1 MATEKTYQLLAIA
14 RRRLFV
20 NEIIT
25 RRTKFELTKRI
36 IELARR
42 ARRENLVELKAF
54 VDIGVNRVGNDP
66 KVVYARVAREIFDD
80 GVVHWGRI
88 VAFFALAIYFQ
99 RRFARVRKG
108 SHQFCRRIFSRLDG
122 QLSRAWLMGRRRI
135 FYKLYFHFALYKTGS
150 CRASFWNTI
159 VKRRIDNKDCCI

>member
-1 MATEKTYQLLAIA
+1 MAAEKTYQLLEIA

-66 KVVYARVAREIFDD
+66 KTVYARVAREIFDD

-88 VAFFALAIYFQ
+88 VAFFALTIYFQ
-99 RRFARVRKG
+99 RRFDIELEKEVTDFVEEFFPDWMDNCHVPGGWDVVGFFTNSTFISLSIKLAAAVPHFG
-108 SHQFCRRIFSRLDG
+108 T
-122 QLSRAWLMGRRRI
+122 QL
-135 FYKLYFHFALYKTGS
+135 
-150 CRASFWNTI
+150 
-159 VKRRIDNKDCCI
+159 